1 MAAVS
6 SSSRRLTSTVALESA
21 TTTYMTHHSE
31 SGVIRNHSS
40 DIVDRNVHN
49 LPDFSAHHHSTSFH
63 RVKNS
68 KFSSRCRDSLRLH
81 KPIFIKE
88 FGLIFLQISGKLMRL
103 VVILEPEMLM

>member
-63 RVKNS
+63 RVKTQS
-68 KFSSRCRDSLRLH
+68 
-81 KPIFIKE
+81 
-88 FGLIFLQISGKLMRL
+88 FLLA
-103 VVILEPEMLM
+103 VVIRYVYISPYLSRSLG